1 MMMNPFNSTFSRLI
15 TSFRPLSSMWII
27 CVFALLLGQT
37 VLAADP
43 KPKVL
48 EQKKQQVQ
56 IKIHKL
62 QEKIRGHEDAVD
74 TKENEEHYI
83 LKQLEEID
91 TRLDIAQKK
100 VLDLEL
106 QIEEQQNKIVAQETT
121 LQTTKTTNATI
132 QKHLQKRLK
141 AYYTTGQIDFLN
153 IAFSTKTFLEL
164 ITLQEAYGE
173 LIRYDKDIILSYR
186 STIRQLESNQKT
198 LTLEQGVLV
207 TFLHQM
213 QIDQNNLATA
223 KQEKELLLGDIR
235 NQKGMYAQAIIEMQE
250 ASDNLV
256 DNLEEIR
263 EQQYIANN
271 YFLQKKGQLPPPVE
285 GQIIT
290 RFLEEKENGLGIN
303 RKSLGIA
310 LQVADGT
317 PIRAI
322 AGGKIVYAGYLR
334 GYGNTVV
341 IDHGYQYYTVTARI
355 EKVACKKG
363 SIIRLGGIIGISGD
377 SATVIDD
384 GLYFEVRHGKKSLDP
399 LFWLDPNLLDVAI
412 N

>member
-1 MMMNPFNSTFSRLI
+1 MMMKPLNFIIARLLATPLCPLLVCI
-15 TSFRPLSSMWII
+15 ILLCALPLSQ
-27 CVFALLLGQT
+27 A
-37 VLAADP
+37 LAAP
-43 KPKVL
+43 STPKVL

-62 QEKIRGHEDAVD
+62 QEKIRGHENFIE
-74 TKENEEHYI
+74 TKEHEEHYI

-91 TRLDIAQKK
+91 TRLNLAQKR
-100 VLDLEL
+100 VADLEL
-106 QIEEQQNKIVAQETT
+106 QIKQQREKISDQEAQLHTVRNNNE
-121 LQTTKTTNATI
+121 TI
-132 QKHLQKRLK
+132 QNHLQKRLK

-153 IAFSTKTFLEL
+153 IAFSTKTLPEL

-173 LIRYDKDIILSYR
+173 LIRYDKDIMLSYR
-186 STIRQLESNQKT
+186 QTIQQLENSKKA
-198 LTLEQGVLV
+198 LSLEEEVLV
-207 TFLHQM
+207 NFLQQK
-213 QIDQNNLATA
+213 QIDQARLETTKNE
-223 KQEKELLLGDIR
+223 KKELLNDIR
-235 NQKGMYAQAIIEMQE
+235 SQKGLYAQAIKEMQQ

-271 YFLQKKGQLPPPVE
+271 YFLQMKGQLPPPVE
-285 GQIIT
+285 GRLIT
-290 RFLEEKENGLGIN
+290 RFLEEKENGLGIV

-310 LQVADGT
+310 LKVADGT
-317 PIRAI
+317 PIRTI

-363 SIIRLGGIIGISGD
+363 STVRLGSIIGVSGD

-384 GLYFEVRHGKKSLDP
+384 GLYFEIRHGKKSLDP

>member
-1 MMMNPFNSTFSRLI
+1 MMTPSHFATSRLI
-15 TSFRPLSSMWII
+15 TPLRPLFKV
-27 CVFALLLGQT
+27 CFLFVFPLLVCQVVFA
-37 VLAADP
+37 APP
-43 KPKVL
+43 KTQVL

-62 QEKIRGHEDAVD
+62 QEKIRGHEDVIH
-74 TKENEEHYI
+74 TKENQEHYI
-83 LKQLEEID
+83 LKQLEDID
-91 TRLDIAQKK
+91 MRLAIAQSK
-100 VLDLEL
+100 VFKLEL
-106 QIEEQQNKIVAQETT
+106 QIKEQHQKIADQETELRT
-121 LQTTKTTNATI
+121 VKTNNATI
-132 QKHLQKRLK
+132 QNHLQKRLK

-153 IAFSTKTFLEL
+153 IAFSTKTLPEL

-186 STIRQLESNQKT
+186 TTIQQLESSKRA
-198 LTLEQGVLV
+198 LTLEQDVLV
-207 TFLHQM
+207 AFLQQM
-213 QIDQNNLATA
+213 QVDQNNLAAT
-223 KQEKELLLGDIR
+223 KKEKETLLGEIR
-235 NQKGMYAQAIIEMQE
+235 NQKGMYVQAIKEMQE

-256 DNLEEIR
+256 DNLEEIQ

-285 GQIIT
+285 GKIIT
-290 RFLEEKENGLGIN
+290 RFLEEKENGLGIA

-310 LQVADGT
+310 LKVVDGT

-322 AGGKIVYAGYLR
+322 AGGKVVYAGYLR

-363 SIIRLGGIIGISGD
+363 TSIRLGSIIGISGD

-384 GLYFEVRHGKKSLDP
+384 GLYFEIRHGKKSLDP